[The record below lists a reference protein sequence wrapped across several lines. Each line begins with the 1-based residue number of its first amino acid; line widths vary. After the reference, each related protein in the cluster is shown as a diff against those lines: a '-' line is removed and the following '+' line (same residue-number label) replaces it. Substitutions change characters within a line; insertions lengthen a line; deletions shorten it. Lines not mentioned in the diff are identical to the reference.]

1 MSAGAN
7 PAASKTT
14 GAAKVVAGHATV
26 AVAAAMN
33 SHPNAPFIQV
43 RGLSFSHISRS
54 IDGAPSCRVSE
65 WMDRK
70 LTEPTTE
77 LLGHHLLRVFL
88 GRFARSP
95 LGGSDSE
102 ARAVPT

>member
-1 MSAGAN
+1 
-7 PAASKTT
+7 
-14 GAAKVVAGHATV
+14 
-26 AVAAAMN
+26 
-33 SHPNAPFIQV
+33 
-43 RGLSFSHISRS
+43 
-54 IDGAPSCRVSE
+54 
-65 WMDRK
+65 MDRK